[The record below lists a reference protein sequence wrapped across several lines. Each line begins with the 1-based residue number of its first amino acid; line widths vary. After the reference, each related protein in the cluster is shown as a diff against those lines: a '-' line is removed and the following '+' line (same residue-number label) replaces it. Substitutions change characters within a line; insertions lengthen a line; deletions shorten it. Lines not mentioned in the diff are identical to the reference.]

1 MKHLPNIL
9 SLLRM
14 VGAVVL
20 LLCDVVGTTLALP
33 SSVTTRP
40 SPSEFGWL
48 SLLRPFWVL
57 YALCGLSDIADG
69 WLARKLK
76 CATRTGALL
85 DSVADICFVAC
96 CAWALLPILE
106 LPQWLWLWAGVI
118 VVIKVVNQLSAL
130 VRYGRFCFPHTLA
143 NKWAGFLLFIAV
155 PMTFWSII
163 PITIVASVATFAAIQ
178 EGHFI
183 RTRNNMRKII
193 TFVFALV
200 VTSCLAQES
209 GCTNYGA
216 CIMRNGSIVG
226 INENERF
233 AMHSVM
239 KFPQALY
246 VANYLS
252 RKGLD
257 LDDTIVVDKAD
268 LMQDTWSPMLKLFEG
283 VKAFSYAELLELSL
297 GQSDNNASELL
308 FKFCGKPKAVE
319 KYMRKLGF
327 RDIHVRMTEEQMHK
341 NPAKAIENSSTP
353 TEMVRLFEWFH
364 HHKDDNQYLTF
375 IWKAMADCSTGLK
388 RIPAAIPA
396 DARIV
401 HKTGTGFP
409 SAEGVQD
416 MNDAGIILMPD
427 GNHVL
432 IAVFTTHSP
441 SEAVIAD
448 IARQLLAQ

>member
-9 SLLRM
+9 SSLRI
-14 VGAVVL
+14 VGAVAL
-20 LLCDVVGTTLALP
+20 LLSNVPGIL
-33 SSVTTRP
+33 
-40 SPSEFGWL
+40 
-48 SLLRPFWVL
+48 FWML
-57 YALCGLSDIADG
+57 YIVCGISDIADG

-76 CATRTGALL
+76 CVTKRGALL

-96 CAWALLPILE
+96 CAWKLLPILE

-118 VVIKVVNQLSAL
+118 VAIKAVNQFSTL
-130 VRYGRFCFPHTLA
+130 VMYGHCCFPHTLA
-143 NKWAGFLLFIAV
+143 NKVTGFLLFIAV
-155 PMTFWSII
+155 PMTFWSIA
-163 PITIVASVATFAAIQ
+163 PITIVASVATFAAIH
-178 EGHFI
+178 ENYFI
-183 RTRNNMRKII
+183 RTRNNMRKIV
-193 TFVFALV
+193 TLVYALIA
-200 VTSCLAQES
+200 TSCLAKPIS
-209 GCTNYGA
+209 DSTSFGA
-216 CIMRNGSIVG
+216 CIMRDGSIVG
-226 INENERF
+226 INEDKPF

-246 VANYLS
+246 VADYLS
-252 RKGLD
+252 RKGVE

-268 LMQDTWSPMLKLFEG
+268 LMQDTWSPMLKRFEG
-283 VKAFSYAELLELSL
+283 VRTFSYAELLELSL
-297 GQSDNNASELL
+297 EQSDNNASELL
-308 FKFCGKPKAVE
+308 FKYCGKPHAVE
-319 KYMRKLGF
+319 NYMRELGF
-327 RDIHVRMTEEQMHK
+327 HDIHVRMTEEEMHK

-409 SAEGVQD
+409 SAEGLQD